1 VTGVALGGFLGRPDD
16 WDGVLDMSWQ
26 RLDWMQ
32 YLPASEVEGWL
43 SALANNLGDVG
54 NGEVLLGYSMGGR
67 IAQHLLI
74 KSPERWRA
82 AVIVSA
88 SPGPKAGEDPARADR
103 DATWAAR
110 FRSEPWESVLA
121 DWNAQSVFAH
131 DPPDQLERSEQLYD
145 RERLAE
151 VLVSG
156 SVARQADLR
165 RRLASLGVPILWVA
179 GERDSKYSSLATEC
193 AALNPRFSLAIIPE
207 AGHRAPWGNPLAFRT
222 AVDTFVNQ
230 HSPQ

>member
-1 VTGVALGGFLGRPDD
+1 MTGVALGGFLGRPDD
-16 WDGVLDMSWQ
+16 WDVVLDTNWQ

-32 YLPASEVEGWL
+32 YLPASDANEWL
-43 SALANNLGDVG
+43 LALANNLENVG
-54 NGEVLLGYSMGGR
+54 QGEVLLGYSMGGR
-67 IAQHLLI
+67 IALHLLI
-74 KSPERWRA
+74 QKPERWRA

-103 DATWAAR
+103 DAAWAAR
-110 FRSEPWESVLA
+110 FRSEPWDSVLA

-131 DPPDQLERSEQLYD
+131 DPPDRLERSEALYD
-145 RERLAE
+145 RARLAE
-151 VLVSG
+151 VLANG

-165 RRLASLGVPILWVA
+165 PRLDSLGVPILWVA
-179 GERDSKYSSLATEC
+179 GERDAKYASLATEC

-207 AGHRAPWGNPLAFRT
+207 AGHRAPWGNPVDFRT
-222 AVDTFVNQ
+222 ALDTFLKQ

>member
-1 VTGVALGGFLGRPDD
+1 MTGVALGGFLGRPDD

-32 YLPASEVEGWL
+32 YLPAYEDADWL
-43 SALANNLGDVG
+43 SALANNLGEIG
-54 NGEVLLGYSMGGR
+54 KGEVLLGYSMGGR
-67 IAQHLLI
+67 IALHMLI
-74 KSPERWRA
+74 QRPKRWRA

-88 SPGPKAGEDPARADR
+88 SPGPKTGEDPSRAGR
-103 DATWAAR
+103 DAAWAAR
-110 FRSEPWESVLA
+110 FRSEPWDSVLA

-131 DPPDQLERSEQLYD
+131 DPPDRLERSEAFYD
-145 RERLAE
+145 CARLAE

-165 RRLASLGVPILWVA
+165 PRLASLGIPILWVA
-179 GERDSKYSSLATEC
+179 GERDSKYSSLAAEC

-222 AVDTFVNQ
+222 AVDTFLNQ

>member
-1 VTGVALGGFLGRPDD
+1 MTGVAFGGFLGRPDD
-16 WDGVLDMSWQ
+16 WDGILDTSWQ

-32 YLPASEVEGWL
+32 YLPASDVEDWL
-43 SALANNLGDVG
+43 WALANDLGNVG

-67 IAQHLLI
+67 IALHMLTQ
-74 KSPERWRA
+74 SPERWRA

-88 SPGPKAGEDPARADR
+88 SPGPKAGEDPSRADR
-103 DATWAAR
+103 DAAWAAR
-110 FRSEPWESVLA
+110 FRSEPWELVLA
-121 DWNAQSVFAH
+121 DWNAQSVFAN
-131 DPPDQLERSEQLYD
+131 DPPDRLERSEAFYD
-145 RERLAE
+145 RARLAE

-165 RRLASLGVPILWVA
+165 PRLASLRVPILWVA
-179 GERDSKYSSLATEC
+179 GERDSKYACLATEC
-193 AALNPRFSLAIIPE
+193 AALNPCFSLALIPE

-222 AVDTFVNQ
+222 AVDTFLNQ